1 MYKIAKDKLPELYAA
16 LQNIGTLLLPCADK
30 AGRVDFAQYREGV
43 QPALEAPLTSR
54 SAKDV
59 FFPQVEN
66 LLTFKTSGKELAL
79 EQNVPPAGTTI
90 VMGVRACDAR
100 SFKILDKVFLKAP
113 VDTYYQARRESCVL
127 IGLGC
132 SAPEETC
139 FCHAFGIEAAAP
151 ETDVQTWLAGDVL
164 YWQAATAKGEELTA
178 KLAASGLLAEAG
190 ELGTQAVQEHQEQTQ
205 KILSDLPLHSF
216 KVNDE
221 LTKDELKVFQ
231 SKAWE
236 QLSAGCLSCCT
247 CTYVCPTCHCY
258 DIRDYQETEERTQ
271 RYRCWDSCMAK
282 DFTLMAHGSPRKT
295 KLERFRQRYMHKLVY
310 FPENNE
316 GEYACVGCGRCLQKC
331 PVQLNIVKVAK
342 VLEKA
347 EVKQDV

>member
-1 MYKIAKDKLPELYAA
+1 MYKLAKGNLPKLYAA
-16 LQNIGTLLLPCADK
+16 LAKIGTLLLPCAGK
-30 AGRVDFAQYREGV
+30 NGQADFAPYSEEV
-43 QPALEAPLTSR
+43 TPDLEAPLTSR

-66 LLTFKTSGKELAL
+66 LLTFKTRGKELAL
-79 EQNVPPAGTTI
+79 EQNEPPATLTI
-90 VMGVRACDAR
+90 VLGVRACDAR
-100 SFKILDKVFLKAP
+100 SFEILDKVFLKEP
-113 VDTYYQARRESCVL
+113 VDTYYETRRLNSIL

-139 FCHAFGIEAAAP
+139 FCHALGIDAGAP
-151 ETDVQTWLAGDVL
+151 QTDVQTWLVGDEL
-164 YWQAATAKGEELTA
+164 YWQPVNVKGQVLTEKLLAAGVLDEATAEGE
-178 KLAASGLLAEAG
+178 
-190 ELGTQAVQEHQEQTQ
+190 QAVREQQEQTQ
-205 KILSDLPLHSF
+205 KILSALPLHSF
-216 KVNDE
+216 KFNAQLPKE
-221 LTKDELKVFQ
+221 ELKVFC
-231 SKAWE
+231 SEAW
-236 QLSAGCLSCCT
+236 QKLAQGCLSCCT

-295 KLERFRQRYMHKLVY
+295 KVERFRQRYMHKLVY
-310 FPENNE
+310 FPENNA
-316 GEYACVGCGRCLQKC
+316 GMYACVGCGRCLQKC

-342 VLEKA
+342 ALEQA

>member
-1 MYKIAKDKLPELYAA
+1 MYKITGESLSKLYAA
-16 LQNIGTLLLPCADK
+16 LAEIGTLLLPCAEKNGQANFAPYTDTKK
-30 AGRVDFAQYREGV
+30 A
-43 QPALEAPLTSR
+43 ALDVPLTNR

-66 LLTFKTSGKELAL
+66 LLTFRTSGKELAL
-79 EQNVPPAGTTI
+79 EQNFPPAGTTI

-100 SFKILDKVFLKAP
+100 SFEILDKVFLKAP
-113 VDTYYQARRESCVL
+113 VDTYYKTRRDNCIL

-132 SAPEETC
+132 TAPEETC
-139 FCHAFGIEAAAP
+139 FCHAFGIEAGAP
-151 ETDVQTWLAGDVL
+151 QTDVQTWLVGEVL
-164 YWQAATAKGEELTA
+164 CWQPVTDKGEKLTQQLVQA
-178 KLAASGLLAEAG
+178 GVLEQALAED
-190 ELGTQAVQEHQEQTQ
+190 EKAVAEQKVQTQ
-205 KILSDLPLHSF
+205 KILNMLPLHDF

-221 LTKDELKVFQ
+221 LPEDELKIFR
-231 SKAWE
+231 SKVWE
-236 QLSAGCLSCCT
+236 KLAQGCLSCCT

-258 DIRDYQETEERTQ
+258 DVRDYQETEERTQ

-295 KLERFRQRYMHKLVY
+295 KVERFRQRYMHKLVY
-310 FPENNE
+310 FPENND
-316 GEYACVGCGRCLQKC
+316 GVFACVGCGRCLQKC

-342 VLEKA
+342 ALEKA

>member
-1 MYKIAKDKLPELYAA
+1 MYKIAQENLPKLYAA
-16 LQNIGTLLLPCADK
+16 LAAAGTLFLPCKKNGTVNFAPYSAK
-30 AGRVDFAQYREGV
+30 AEV
-43 QPALEAPLTSR
+43 ALDAPLTNR

-79 EQNVPPAGTTI
+79 EQNVPPVGTSI

-100 SFKILDKVFLKAP
+100 SFQILDKVFLKAP
-113 VDTYYQARRESCVL
+113 VDTYYKTRRDNCVL

-132 SAPEETC
+132 TAPEETC
-139 FCHAFGIEAAAP
+139 FCHAFGIDADAP
-151 ETDVQTWLAGDVL
+151 ETDVQTWLVNASL
-164 YWQAATAKGEELTA
+164 YWQPATKKGIELTE
-178 KLAASGLLAEAG
+178 KLLAAGLLVEAAAEG
-190 ELGTQAVQEHQEQTQ
+190 EKAAIEQREQTK
-205 KILSDLPLHSF
+205 KILSQLPLHDF
-216 KVNDE
+216 KVDE
-221 LTKDELKVFQ
+221 EQTKDEVKVFH
-231 SKAWE
+231 SKIWA
-236 QLSAGCLSCCT
+236 QLAQGCLSCCT

-295 KLERFRQRYMHKLVY
+295 KVERFRQRYMHKLVY

-316 GEYACVGCGRCLQKC
+316 GVYACVGCGRCLAKC
-331 PVQLNIVKVAK
+331 PVHLNIVKVAK
-342 VLEKA
+342 ELAKT

>member
-1 MYKIAKDKLPELYAA
+1 MYKLSKEALPKLYAA
-16 LQNIGTLLLPCADK
+16 LSKAAALLLPCADK
-30 AGRVDFAQYREGV
+30 NGQVNFAPYSEDADV
-43 QPALEAPLTSR
+43 KLDAPLTNR

-79 EQNVPPAGTTI
+79 EQNVPPAMTTI

-100 SFKILDKVFLKAP
+100 SFAILDRVFLKEP
-113 VDTYYQARRESCVL
+113 IDTYYKTRRENCVL

-139 FCHAFGIEAAAP
+139 FCHAFGIDAGAP
-151 ETDVQTWLAGDVL
+151 EADVQIWLVGDSL
-164 YWQAATAKGEELTA
+164 YWQAVTEKGAELTS
-178 KLAASGLLAEAG
+178 KLVADGVLTAAEN
-190 ELGTQAVQEHQEQTQ
+190 ETQAVAEQQEQAK
-205 KILSDLPLHSF
+205 KILGLLPLHDF
-216 KVNDE
+216 KINAE
-221 LTKDELKVFQ
+221 LTKDELKVFH

-236 QLSAGCLSCCT
+236 KLSAGCLSCCT

-282 DFTLMAHGSPRKT
+282 DFTQMAHGNPRKT

-316 GEYACVGCGRCLQKC
+316 GVYACVGCGRCLQKC

-342 VLEKA
+342 ALEQA